1 MGQLSRI
8 AKTKP
13 THHKLMGPMKILFAG
28 TPLFAAHALEALL
41 AAQAS
46 AGFQVIGAYTQ
57 PDRPAHRG
65 NKLTPSA
72 VKTLALAHN
81 VPVFQPQTLRNADAQ
96 AELAALNPDLMIVAA
111 YGLILPQAVLDI
123 PRLGCLNIHGS
134 ILPRWRGAAPIH
146 RAIEAGDSETGVGIM
161 RMEAGLDTGAVLYEL
176 RTPIADAD
184 TTGILHDR
192 LAQLGAQAIVHV
204 TRGLARGE
212 IFTETPQPSEGIT
225 YAHKIKTEEAKI
237 DWHLP
242 AAQIARK
249 IRAFNPNPGCSGEIA
264 GELVKIWEA
273 RVLDAKAGVAGA
285 LLRADK
291 TGLVIACGEGALEI
305 VTLQK
310 PGKNRVAGAVY
321 ASGRGGLSV

>member
-1 MGQLSRI
+1 
-8 AKTKP
+8 
-13 THHKLMGPMKILFAG
+13 MKIIFAG
-28 TPLFAAHALEALL
+28 TPLFAAHALEAMLN
-41 AAQAS
+41 AQADS
-46 AGFQVIGAYTQ
+46 NFQIIGAFTQ

-81 VPVFQPQTLRNADAQ
+81 VPVFQPQTLRSAEAQ
-96 AELAALNPDLMIVAA
+96 AELAALKPDLMIVAA

-146 RAIEAGDSETGVGIM
+146 RAIEAGDAETGVGIM

-176 RTPIADAD
+176 RTPITDAD
-184 TTGILHDR
+184 TTGSLHDR

-204 TRGLARGE
+204 VRGLARGE
-212 IFTETPQPSEGIT
+212 TFSETRQPSEGIT

-237 DWHLP
+237 DWQNP

-249 IRAFNPNPGCSGEIA
+249 IRAFNPNPGCAGEISGEV
-264 GELVKIWEA
+264 VKIWEA
-273 RVLDAKAGVAGA
+273 RVMEANASSGAAGA
-285 LLRADK
+285 VLRADK
-291 TGLVIACGEGALEI
+291 SGLVIACGEGALEI

-321 ASGRGGLSV
+321 GAGRSGLV

>member
-321 ASGRGGLSV
+321 ASGRGGLV

>member
-1 MGQLSRI
+1 
-8 AKTKP
+8 
-13 THHKLMGPMKILFAG
+13 MKIIFTG

-46 AGFQVIGAYTQ
+46 GGFEIIGAYTQ

-72 VKTLALAHN
+72 VKTLALTHN
-81 VPVFQPQTLRNADAQ
+81 IPVFQPQTLRNADAQ
-96 AELAALNPDLMIVAA
+96 DELAALKPDLLIVAA

-176 RTPIADAD
+176 RTPIVDAD
-184 TTGILHDR
+184 TTGSLHDR

-204 TRGLARGE
+204 VRGLARGE
-212 IFTETPQPSEGIT
+212 TFIETPQPIEGIT

-237 DWHLP
+237 DWAQP
-242 AAQIARK
+242 AAQIVRK
-249 IRAFNPNPGCSGEIA
+249 IRAFNPNPGCAGEIA
-264 GELVKIWEA
+264 GEMVKIWEA
-273 RVLDAKAGVAGA
+273 RVVEANASSGAAGA
-285 LLRADK
+285 ILRADK
-291 TGLVIACGEGALEI
+291 SGLVIACGEGALEM

-321 ASGRGGLSV
+321 AAGRGGLV